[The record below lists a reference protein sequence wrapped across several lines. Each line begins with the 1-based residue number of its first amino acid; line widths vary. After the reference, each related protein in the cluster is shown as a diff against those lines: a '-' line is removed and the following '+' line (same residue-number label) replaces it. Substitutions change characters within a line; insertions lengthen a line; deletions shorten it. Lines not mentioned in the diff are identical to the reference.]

1 MKRRQFVFQT
11 LASWATAQA
20 AAQDGPRSL
29 VQGIDHI
36 QIEPADPGAM
46 MAALQR
52 EFAWPALWP
61 YADYGRFSSGGLVLG
76 NVVLEVGRLGRA
88 AGSPSG
94 LTGLAL
100 KPAMPSAPLAAE
112 LDRRGI
118 GHGAPAP
125 FSASPGA
132 PASWTTTRVDGFAPP
147 RVFFCEYHIDTATGL
162 AEARAALARQD
173 GGALGLRGVREVAV
187 AGGAAASVQAWARL
201 LAPAPQPAGGLHAL
215 PEGPAVRVLPEPGAG
230 IRWLLIEV
238 RSVAQAAQTLRDRG
252 FLADPAEPSLLV
264 GEGDFAGL
272 VLRLAPAG

>member
-1 MKRRQFVFQT
+1 MNRRHWILQT
-11 LASWATAQA
+11 LGLSALGTV
-20 AAQDGPRSL
+20 AAQDAPALL

-36 QIEPADPGAM
+36 QIEPADPAAM

-76 NVVLEVGRLGRA
+76 NVVLEVGRLGRP
-88 AGSPSG
+88 AGSPTG

-100 KPAMPSAPLAAE
+100 KPAMPSARLAAE

-125 FSASPGA
+125 FSANPGA
-132 PASWTTTRVDGFAPP
+132 PASWTITRVDGFAPP
-147 RVFFCEYHIDTATGL
+147 RVFFCEYHIDTAAGL
-162 AEARAALARQD
+162 AAARAALARQE

-187 AGGAAASVQAWARL
+187 AGGAGASAQGWASL
-201 LAPAPQPAGGLHAL
+201 LAPTSQQAGGLHAL
-215 PEGPAVRVLPEPGAG
+215 PEGPAVRVLRESGTG
-230 IRWLLIEV
+230 IRWLLLEV
-238 RSVAQAAQTLRDRG
+238 SSAAQAAKALRDRG
-252 FLADPAEPSLLV
+252 FRADAADPTLLA

-272 VLRLAPAG
+272 VLRLSTAG